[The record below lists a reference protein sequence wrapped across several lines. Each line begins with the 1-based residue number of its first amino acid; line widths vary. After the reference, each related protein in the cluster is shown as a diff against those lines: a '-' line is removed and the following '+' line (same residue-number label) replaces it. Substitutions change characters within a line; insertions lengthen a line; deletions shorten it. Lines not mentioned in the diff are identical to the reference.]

1 MFVEPI
7 LSNVCGSSSLFAN
20 LEEAKIDSYFA
31 NIERVGL
38 SNVCGTSF
46 E

>member
-1 MFVEPI
+1 MEVI
-7 LSNVCGSSSLFAN
+7 LSNVCVTNGLFAN

>member
-7 LSNVCGSSSLFAN
+7 LSNVCGTSALFPN
-20 LEEAKIDSYFA
+20 LEQAKINSYFA
-31 NIERVGL
+31 NIERVRI
-38 SNVCGTSF
+38 

>member
-7 LSNVCGSSSLFAN
+7 LSNVCETNSLFSN
-20 LEEAKIDSYFA
+20 LEQAKIDSHFT
-31 NIERVGL
+31 NIERVRI
-38 SNVCGTSF
+38 